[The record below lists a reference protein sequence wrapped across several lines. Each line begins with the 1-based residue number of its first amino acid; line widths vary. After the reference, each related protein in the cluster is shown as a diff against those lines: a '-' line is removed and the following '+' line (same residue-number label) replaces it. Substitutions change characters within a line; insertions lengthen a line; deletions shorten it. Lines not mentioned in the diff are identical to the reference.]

1 MLRYSLKFN
10 NGQVRMRVDKS
21 GEYIKYDDYRTLRD
35 TMLADLRQDPS
46 WPQPV
51 FSEDQYQGLITTG
64 RVDIPYL
71 EIISEEPDR

>member
-10 NGQVRMRVDKS
+10 NGRVGMFVDKS
-21 GEYIKYDDYRTLRD
+21 GEYVKYADYRTLLD
-35 TMLADLRQDPS
+35 TMLADLQQDPS

-64 RVDIPYL
+64 RV
-71 EIISEEPDR
+71 ESAR